1 MFTLSPCRR
10 SVMINSTN
18 TTSRI
23 SSPFFIR
30 ARSSSSSSSSSSSP
44 SPSSSSSSPSQSHK
58 SLQNSKNKEK
68 KIVIKNKKSSSS
80 IRAHHHNGSSNNTIF
95 ATALFLEV
103 DEILLSQT
111 VGDVDDD
118 ATTSRLILRNMR
130 RRESQRLENV
140 WIDRFREARNH
151 WVLHG
156 HLQIKA
162 EDDKAQLARWITYQR
177 KLFREDKLTPSRYE
191 MCNFL

>member
-23 SSPFFIR
+23 SSPFFSR
-30 ARSSSSSSSSSSSP
+30 ARSSSSSPSSPSSSP
-44 SPSSSSSSPSQSHK
+44 SSSSPSQSHK

-156 HLQIKA
+156 PH
-162 EDDKAQLARWITYQR
+162 
-177 KLFREDKLTPSRYE
+177 
-191 MCNFL
+191 